1 MNVYFIP
8 GLGADKRIFRN
19 IRLPAGCEP
28 HYLDWI
34 PHRKKES
41 LRDYS
46 LRIAENIDVSKPFT
60 IVGLSFGG
68 MLAAEIVSTFSTG
81 KMVIISSV
89 PRAIELPVY
98 YRFAGKIGLHRLLP
112 VSLFKSASLM
122 KRLFTAETPEQ
133 KAYLKMM
140 IRQVDTSFIRW
151 AIDAI
156 VKWKGGVNNTEYIHI
171 HGSRDEVLPSTFCK
185 PTHLIRGGGHL
196 MILTRAGEI
205 NDILKSYLSAS

>member
-19 IRLPAGCEP
+19 IRLPEGYQP

-34 PHRKKES
+34 THRANES

-46 LRIAENIDVSKPFT
+46 LRIAEHIEVSEPFV

-68 MLAAEIVSTFSTG
+68 MLAAEIVNTFNSG

-89 PRAIELPVY
+89 PRSVDLPVY
-98 YRFAGKIGLHRLLP
+98 YRFAGRIGLHRLLP
-112 VSLFKSASLM
+112 ISLFKSASLM

-151 AIDAI
+151 ALDAI
-156 VKWKGGVNNTEYIHI
+156 VKWKGGVNTREYIHI

-185 PTHLIRGGGHL
+185 PTHLIKGGGHL
-196 MILTRAGEI
+196 MILTRANEI
-205 NDILKSYLSAS
+205 NDILRNYLSAS